1 MAEVW
6 AYTFLSIAA
15 LVQASSKVPAE
26 KDGRLPGRNEPQIA
40 CTLRGLRRVDRGV
53 AAVAGDD
60 VAREAGSVRLRSGI
74 GGGPLLFQVDPELLT
89 LLI

>member
-6 AYTFLSIAA
+6 AYTFLNICCFSASIKQGACR
-15 LVQASSKVPAE
+15 

-40 CTLRGLRRVDRGV
+40 RILRGLRRVDRGV